1 MIFRVKNIFKIF
13 SMLIIMISV
22 FSVSQIMA
30 LETDTH
36 RDINESIVQNG
47 IGGFSLDNYLKN
59 QLGMQDGKDTFINNK
74 AVFKWIGDGGEFED
88 DGLRPRSHFL
98 NPLTNQGLVGICYSA
113 LEWATLPVGVQG
125 SEHYS

>member
-1 MIFRVKNIFKIF
+1 MSLREIKII
-13 SMLIIMISV
+13 SWSLTIVVSLILS
-22 FSVSQIMA
+22 FTTFDSRCWA
-30 LETDTH
+30 LEVDTH
-36 RDINESIVQNG
+36 REINKYIAKGVL
-47 IGGFSLDNYLKN
+47 LDDYLRK
-59 QLGMQDGKDTFINNK
+59 QLGIQDGVESYFNQKK
-74 AVFKWIGDGGEFED
+74 VSELLGDGGEFED